1 MRSNFKISF
10 WSLQTSKWANK
21 EPQLINFRTLP
32 IEIINRFSLIFDDR
46 GESER
51 EKVREREWESERAFF
66 SRKSWIF
73 RNKRES
79 KKKNHFLL
87 RTLDFS
93 FDGKTQQRNSD
104 MWERKRE
111 RSWERRE
118 RRRERQDVF
127 FVQIWAKFFIAPIGF
142 DRRRIKDF

>member
-1 MRSNFKISF
+1 MRSNFKKSF
-10 WSLQTSKWANK
+10 WSFQTSKSANK

-66 SRKSWIF
+66 SRKSRIF

-93 FDGKTQQRNSD
+93 FDGKTQQRRSE
-104 MWERKRE
+104 MWERKR
-111 RSWERRE
+111 ERRE

>member
-1 MRSNFKISF
+1 MRSNFKKSF
-10 WSLQTSKWANK
+10 WSFQTSKSANK
-21 EPQLINFRTLP
+21 EPQLINFRTLA
-32 IEIINRFSLIFDDR
+32 IEIINRFFIDFWRSR
-46 GESER
+46 WESER
-51 EKVREREWESERAFF
+51 EKVRTRESERAFF
-66 SRKSWIF
+66 SRKSRIF

-93 FDGKTQQRNSD
+93 FDGKTQQRRSE
-104 MWERKRE
+104 MWERKR
-111 RSWERRE
+111 ERRE